1 MTILS
6 NGHQW
11 KYTEFTDNKNYSFN
25 KKEILNS
32 LTLEEIDDAYK
43 SISKWKGYSPTPLL
57 SLNKLSKEL
66 NLNKIF
72 YKDENKRFDLKSFKA
87 LGGAYAVEKVTK
99 GNKDIVVATATAGN
113 HGRSVAWGARR
124 LGLKCKIFISEFVS
138 DARGKAMSN
147 LGADVVKVKGNYEK
161 SLIEC
166 IKQSTENNW
175 QIVQDVAWKDY
186 MIVPKYTM
194 AGYTVMMKEIAD
206 QIQEEKITH
215 IILQAG
221 VGCRYCKIFKSYSSN
236 NSC

>member
-11 KYTEFTDNKNYSFN
+11 KYTEFKDNKNYSFN

-32 LTLEEIDDAYK
+32 LTSEEIDDAYK
-43 SISKWKGYSPTPLL
+43 SISEWKGYSPTPLL

-124 LGLKCKIFISEFVS
+124 LGLKCKIFIS
-138 DARGKAMSN
+138 
-147 LGADVVKVKGNYEK
+147 
-161 SLIEC
+161 
-166 IKQSTENNW
+166 
-175 QIVQDVAWKDY
+175 
-186 MIVPKYTM
+186 
-194 AGYTVMMKEIAD
+194 
-206 QIQEEKITH
+206 
-215 IILQAG
+215 
-221 VGCRYCKIFKSYSSN
+221 
-236 NSC
+236 